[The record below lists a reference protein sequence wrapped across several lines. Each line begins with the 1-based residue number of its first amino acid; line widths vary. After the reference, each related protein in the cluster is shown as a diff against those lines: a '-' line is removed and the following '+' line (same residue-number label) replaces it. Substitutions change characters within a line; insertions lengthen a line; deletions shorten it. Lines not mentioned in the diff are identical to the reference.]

1 MYCWTWSSQSG
12 GANHQS
18 LCEGGGYQR
27 RVPLCKLVSK
37 YLLRKTSDPSGYIYN
52 CTVLKNVNSYPMAL
66 AMVASGSVNVKRL
79 ITHNFSLENALEA
92 FDVAKTGRGGAIKVM
107 IHC

>member
-1 MYCWTWSSQSG
+1 M
-12 GANHQS
+12 
-18 LCEGGGYQR
+18 
-27 RVPLCKLVSK
+27 
-37 YLLRKTSDPSGYIYN
+37 
-52 CTVLKNVNSYPMAL
+52 NVNSYPMAL